1 MEDLMNINPNNS
13 FLITFI
19 IIFFSFAF
27 SVAEKNAATELIPG
41 DPAPAFQANDDNG
54 ELWKSSDFLNK
65 KYIVVYFY
73 PAAMTGGCTVQA
85 CSYRDHK
92 SGLDELD
99 VELVGISGDPV
110 KNLKLFKMANNLNF
124 TLLSDVSG
132 EIAKKFGVPLDKG
145 GSIERKVD
153 GKDITMQRA
162 LTSARWTFIID
173 KGGKIAYKNT
183 QVKAAN
189 DSQDVL
195 NFIKRLK

>member
-13 FLITFI
+13 FLITLI
-19 IIFFSFAF
+19 IIFFSFAH
-27 SVAEKNAATELIPG
+27 SVAGDKEPTELNVG

-73 PAAMTGGCTVQA
+73 PAAMTGGCTAQA

-99 VELVGISGDPV
+99 VEVVGISGDPV
-110 KNLKLFKMANNLNF
+110 KNLNLFKQANNLNF

-132 EIAKKFGVPLDKG
+132 EIAKKFGVPIDKG
-145 GSIERKVD
+145 GSNKRNVE
-153 GKDITMQRA
+153 GKDIIFQRA

-173 KGGKIAYKNT
+173 KEGKIAYKNT

-195 NFIKRLK
+195 NFIKRVK